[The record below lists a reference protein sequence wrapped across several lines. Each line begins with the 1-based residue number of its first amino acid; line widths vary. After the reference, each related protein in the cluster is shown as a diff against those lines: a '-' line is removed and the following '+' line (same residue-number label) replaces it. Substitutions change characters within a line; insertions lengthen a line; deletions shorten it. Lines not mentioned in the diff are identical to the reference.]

1 MSRRRR
7 RSSGASNNGNNGG
20 GGGHN
25 GGGGS
30 AGGASSGGG
39 GGGGSASAAAAFWA
53 APGEAA
59 APAEPIRPTS
69 DPAALPRS
77 LGDPPLTP
85 ETAAQQALAVVYEE
99 AVRAAT
105 ALAAVNGL
113 LADGEPA
120 E

>member
-7 RSSGASNNGNNGG
+7 RSSGASNNGNNSG
-20 GGGHN
+20 N
-25 GGGGS
+25 NSGGGS
-30 AGGASSGGG
+30 GGGASSGGG

-113 LADGEPA
+113 LADGEPV

>member
-7 RSSGASNNGNNGG
+7 RSNTNNGNNSG
-20 GGGHN
+20 
-25 GGGGS
+25 
-30 AGGASSGGG
+30 SGGG
-39 GGGGSASAAAAFWA
+39 GAQSAVAAFWA
-53 APGEAA
+53 VPGELSG
-59 APAEPIRPTS
+59 PAEPIRPTS

-85 ETAAQQALAVVYEE
+85 EAAAQQALAVVYEE

-113 LADGEPA
+113 LCGDPE
-120 E
+120 

>member
-7 RSSGASNNGNNGG
+7 RPSNNNNANSGNGNA
-20 GGGHN
+20 
-25 GGGGS
+25 GGGS
-30 AGGASSGGG
+30 SPS
-39 GGGGSASAAAAFWA
+39 AAFWA
-53 APGEAA
+53 TAGEPAG
-59 APAEPIRPTS
+59 PAEPIRPTS

-85 ETAAQQALAVVYEE
+85 EAAAQQALAVVYEE

-113 LADGEPA
+113 LAGDPDATGVGAGGAAVGIGEDDGA

>member
-7 RSSGASNNGNNGG
+7 RSSGASNNGSGGSGGGGHQGNGG
-20 GGGHN
+20 GGN
-25 GGGGS
+25 
-30 AGGASSGGG
+30 AGGNGSSG
-39 GGGGSASAAAAFWA
+39 ATAAATAFWA

-105 ALAAVNGL
+105 ALAAINGL
-113 LADGEPA
+113 LADGESDG
-120 E
+120 

>member
-7 RSSGASNNGNNGG
+7 RPNNSNNSHNNGSNA
-20 GGGHN
+20 N
-25 GGGGS
+25 G
-30 AGGASSGGG
+30 GGG
-39 GGGGSASAAAAFWA
+39 GGGGSQSATAAFWA
-53 APGEAA
+53 VPGEPSG
-59 APAEPIRPTS
+59 PAEPIRPTS

-85 ETAAQQALAVVYEE
+85 EAAAQQALAVVYEE

-113 LADGEPA
+113 LAGEP

>member
-7 RSSGASNNGNNGG
+7 RPSNSNNGP
-20 GGGHN
+20 
-25 GGGGS
+25 
-30 AGGASSGGG
+30 GAGGG
-39 GGGGSASAAAAFWA
+39 GGGGNAPSGAAAFWA
-53 APGEAA
+53 VPAEPAG
-59 APAEPIRPTS
+59 PAEPIRPTS

-85 ETAAQQALAVVYEE
+85 EAAAQQALAVVYEE

-113 LADGEPA
+113 LAGDPE
-120 E
+120 

>member
-7 RSSGASNNGNNGG
+7 RPNNNNNANNG
-20 GGGHN
+20 
-25 GGGGS
+25 
-30 AGGASSGGG
+30 SGGG
-39 GGGGSASAAAAFWA
+39 GAQSAVAAFWA
-53 APGEAA
+53 VPGEPSG
-59 APAEPIRPTS
+59 PAEPIRPTS

-85 ETAAQQALAVVYEE
+85 EAAAQQALAVVYEE

-113 LADGEPA
+113 LAGDPE
-120 E
+120 

>member
-7 RSSGASNNGNNGG
+7 RSSGGQQNNNNGN
-20 GGGHN
+20 
-25 GGGGS
+25 
-30 AGGASSGGG
+30 GGG
-39 GGGGSASAAAAFWA
+39 GGGGNAGASPAVAFWS
-53 APGEAA
+53 APGEAGG
-59 APAEPIRPTS
+59 PAEPIHPTS

-85 ETAAQQALAVVYEE
+85 EAAAQQALAVVYEE

-113 LADGEPA
+113 LAGVDAPSA

>member
-7 RSSGASNNGNNGG
+7 RPSTNQGGNHQGGKNNNGG
-20 GGGHN
+20 
-25 GGGGS
+25 
-30 AGGASSGGG
+30 AGNEGSGGG
-39 GGGGSASAAAAFWA
+39 GPSPAAAFWA
-53 APGEAA
+53 TSSEPAGL
-59 APAEPIRPTS
+59 AEPIRPTS

-113 LADGEPA
+113 LVDGSEAD
-120 E
+120 

>member
-7 RSSGASNNGNNGG
+7 RSSGASNNGNNSG
-20 GGGHN
+20 N
-25 GGGGS
+25 NSGGGS
-30 AGGASSGGG
+30 GGGASSGGG

>member
-7 RSSGASNNGNNGG
+7 RSSGASNNGNNG
-20 GGGHN
+20 
-25 GGGGS
+25 
-30 AGGASSGGG
+30 SGGG
-39 GGGGSASAAAAFWA
+39 GGGHQGNGGASGGGNGSSGVAAAATAFWA

-59 APAEPIRPTS
+59 PPAEPIRPTS

-105 ALAAVNGL
+105 ALAAINGL
-113 LADGEPA
+113 LADGESDG
-120 E
+120 